1 MNLADRMALE
11 EEFCKKKRKS
21 KMKKFSDMI
30 QKSGNQEKPKAR
42 ESPVKKRMFKITKRD
57 DEQMLAFGWAN
68 VSIRSDGELIEDW
81 QEDIVEPE
89 DLEQA
94 AYEFVQLYREG
105 GEMHERERITRAIL
119 KRLWIPKSKSC
130 RAGRL
135 PHIFMFRPTLV
146 EQKKVIPSQRISKT
160 GREQTTWNLLICRM
174 ICRLL

>member
-1 MNLADRMALE
+1 METKRSLQRR
-11 EEFCKKKRKS
+11 KRKTS
-21 KMKKFSDMI
+21 MTKEELASAFGFGTSKFQCTADQLTENEVEKRRKVKMKKFSDMI
-30 QKSGNQEKPKAR
+30 QKSGNQAKPKAR

-105 GEMHERERITRAIL
+105 GEMHERGGVA
-119 KRLWIPKSKSC
+119 
-130 RAGRL
+130 
-135 PHIFMFRPTLV
+135 TLV
-146 EQKKVIPSQRISKT
+146 ESVVFTEEKRYRVSLSYFWHKAR
-160 GREQTTWNLLICRM
+160 
-174 ICRLL
+174 